1 MKIKI
6 AFYLFVFSSHSF
18 AACFYSLNAP
28 SINYTLSGNETSS
41 VEHTLTL
48 NRGNSNDTKCDTFL
62 VGFSQGGASNYNRT
76 AVNSLNGATLP
87 YNLYKTA
94 TSMTML
100 RTVEDAS
107 SLSQVLNGSVTR
119 NGSVNLSYFFKPGS
133 LSSSTLTRAGLYK
146 DTLSLDV
153 QSGDLNDLSAE
164 AINTLQVN
172 INVPKLASLSLVN
185 SGDSY
190 DSNSTNKTLDFGELS
205 ENEDM
210 TFDIIV
216 LSNAG
221 YNLSVSSLN
230 RQVLQLQGAPP
241 RTDSQI
247 GYLFYANSSLKN
259 ISSINPVSIMT
270 GSGVTSVQGV
280 RIPVKVAIQSVDG
293 KDPGIYQDY
302 LTFTIATT
310 E

>member
-1 MKIKI
+1 MKLNL
-6 AFYLFVFSSHSF
+6 AALMFFVSAQSF

-28 SINYTLSGNETSS
+28 SVNYTFSDNDSS
-41 VEHTLTL
+41 AVEQTLTL
-48 NRGNSNDTKCDTFL
+48 NRGNSNDSKCDTFL
-62 VGFSQGGASNYNRT
+62 VGFSQGGASSYNRR
-76 AVNSLNGATLP
+76 AVNTANGSTFP
-87 YNLYKTA
+87 YNLYKTNNS
-94 TSMTML
+94 TTML
-100 RTVEDAS
+100 KRVEDAS
-107 SLSQVLNGSVTR
+107 SLSQVLNGAVAR
-119 NGSVNLSYFFKPGS
+119 NGSTSLSYFFKPGS
-133 LSSSTLTRAGLYK
+133 LSNSNLTRAGLYK
-146 DTLSLDV
+146 DTISLDI

-164 AINTLQVN
+164 ANNTLQVN

-230 RQVLQLQGAPP
+230 RQVMQLQGAPP
-241 RTDSQI
+241 RTSSQI
-247 GYLFYANSSLKN
+247 NYQFYANSSLKN
-259 ISSINPVSIMT
+259 ISSSSPVSIMT
-270 GSGVTSVQGV
+270 GSGVTPVQGA
-280 RIPVKVAIQSVDG
+280 RIPVKIIIQSVTG